1 MNEYD
6 QCADSELVDI
16 GISTVVKPRILES
29 FEPDRR
35 DGIFALLAYVLGYCF
50 AHWVFFSWQG
60 WGVTLFTL
68 AYCAAVGI
76 YFSKKGVHMTWAGWF
91 WLAIVVLTGISFSL
105 WTNNGLGGWPGLLLF
120 CSAIY
125 WITCSAGLQIL
136 GKTSNLIVL
145 DFINAILLI
154 PFRNIGGQ
162 FKSLGFLSRN
172 RRAESRQFASIALGL
187 GLTLIV
193 MAVVIPLLMKA
204 DSGGFSRIANG
215 VLEFLNG
222 WEVGETIVFGILAI
236 PIGAYIFG
244 LVAGSAHKRGC
255 DTFKK
260 DGTQKF
266 LSRKQIMP
274 SATVY
279 TLLGLLCT
287 LYVLFIGSQLPYF
300 FSAFMGQRPEGWQVY
315 SEYARSGFFELCRIA
330 AINLFVLTAANVLG
344 KKQNRESIV
353 LKVLNSLLAILTLIL
368 IATALSKM
376 IMYIGAYGL
385 SMRRLLPC
393 VFMVFMAVICGG
405 VVALQKWSFSIARLA
420 VGLGVIMLCLL
431 SLANTDGFV
440 ANYNADRYL
449 AGTLKGFDVEILYRA
464 GAAGVDPAM
473 KLYEEIDEEGLR
485 GELKEYLLFQQK
497 AMKGIDQPKECWQT
511 KHARKKITDRFS

>member
-6 QCADSELVDI
+6 QCADSEPVDI
-16 GISTVVKPRILES
+16 SISTVVKPRAMES
-29 FEPDRR
+29 FEPDRQ
-35 DGIFALLAYVLGYCF
+35 DGIFALLAYVLGFCF

-68 AYCAAVGI
+68 AYCTVVGI
-76 YFSKKGVHMTWAGWF
+76 YFSKKGVHMTREGWF

-105 WTNNGLGGWPGLLLF
+105 WTNSGLVGWPVLLLF

-136 GKTSNLIVL
+136 GKTSNLIGL
-145 DFINAILLI
+145 DFINSILVI
-154 PFRNIGGQ
+154 PFRNIGCQ

-193 MAVVIPLLMKA
+193 MAVVLPLLMKA
-204 DSGGFSRIANG
+204 DSGGFSRIANSALKILG
-215 VLEFLNG
+215 G
-222 WEVGETIVFGILAI
+222 WKVGETLVYGILAI
-236 PIGAYIFG
+236 PIGAYLFG
-244 LVAGSAHKRGC
+244 LVAGSAHRTGC
-255 DTFKK
+255 DTFEK
-260 DGTQKF
+260 DSTLKF
-266 LSRKQIMP
+266 YSSLRILP

-279 TLLGLLCT
+279 TMLGLLCA
-287 LYVLFIGSQLPYF
+287 LYILFIGSQLPYF
-300 FSAFMGQRPEGWQVY
+300 FSAFVGERPAGWLIY

-330 AINLFVLTAANVLG
+330 AINLIVLTTANLFG
-344 KKQNRESIV
+344 QKQSKTGMA
-353 LKVLNSLLAILTLIL
+353 LKVLNALLAILTLIL

-405 VVALQKWSFSIARLA
+405 AVALQKWSFSIARLA
-420 VGLGVIMLCLL
+420 VGLGVVMLCLL
-431 SLANTDGFV
+431 CLANTDGFV

-449 AGTLKGFDVEILYRA
+449 AGTLKGFDVEILYRS

-473 KLYEEIDEEGLR
+473 KLYDETDDEGLR
-485 GELKEYLLFQQK
+485 GEIKQYLLKQQK
-497 AMKGIDQPKECWQT
+497 ELKAIEQPEGCWQT
-511 KHARKKITDRFS
+511 KHARQKISDRF